1 MCAASGG
8 SLLTPAH
15 APAEGELASIS
26 GDGFRPGTGS
36 ASLGVA
42 EVDDAADAS
51 ALMLLL
57 PLTLG
62 IDKVGM
68 QLVVPKDAALHA
80 SAPGNGHQTSP
91 VSLVLRELRGRRSI
105 HDTFRSYKPF

>member
-8 SLLTPAH
+8 SLLRPAH
-15 APAEGELASIS
+15 AAAEGELASIS
-26 GDGFRPGTGS
+26 GEGSRPGTEA

-42 EVDDAADAS
+42 EVDDAADASKRADNVPTS

-80 SAPGNGHQTSP
+80 SAPEEWASNFTSISCAERAARP
-91 VSLVLRELRGRRSI
+91 
-105 HDTFRSYKPF
+105 